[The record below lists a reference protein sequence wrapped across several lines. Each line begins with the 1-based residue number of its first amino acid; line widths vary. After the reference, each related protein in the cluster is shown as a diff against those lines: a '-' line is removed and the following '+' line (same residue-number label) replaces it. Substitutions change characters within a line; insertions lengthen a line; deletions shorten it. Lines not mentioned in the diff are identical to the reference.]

1 MMKRFLTVFLL
12 FACIFPVAASAEDK
26 PAQAVSP
33 QQQLLQLLNTITSM
47 QGDFVQT
54 SYDQKSVSLQKQH
67 GTFKVTRQGEFI
79 WDIEK
84 PYTQKIISDGKDIRL
99 YDPDLLQLTIKPLDK
114 KARVVPLL
122 LFSEHNST
130 ISETYNISLVA
141 VNTFELVD
149 KNKSSLFEKLQIH
162 FEQGKPESLLIVDS
176 VQQMTEVRFSNL
188 LINQSIPASL
198 FRFDPPKGTD
208 VIDERQGNTVK

>member
-1 MMKRFLTVFLL
+1 MNRFLKIFLL
-12 FACIFPVAASAEDK
+12 LVAVIFPVAAIAEDK
-26 PAQAVSP
+26 PAQAISP

-54 SYDQKSVSLQKQH
+54 SYDQKSVALQKQH

-99 YDPDLLQLTIKPLDK
+99 YDPDLLQLTIKPFDK
-114 KARVVPLL
+114 NARVVPLL
-122 LFSEHNST
+122 LFSEQNAA
-130 ISETYNISLVA
+130 ISEAYNIRMVA

-188 LINQSIPASL
+188 ATNQSLSSDL
-198 FRFDPPKGTD
+198 FKFDPPKGTD
-208 VIDERQGNTVK
+208 VIDERQGNTIK